1 MKDELDRKIMKEV
14 TTLRTKTYRYL
25 TDNNNGGKKAKT
37 TKKVYYKKKL
47 KLKDYKNCLK
57 ATQLKINQLE
67 INKAYTEILRKSH
80 KKQ

>member
-37 TKKVYYKKKL
+37 TKKVYYKKNL
-47 KLKDYKNCLK
+47 N
-57 ATQLKINQLE
+57 
-67 INKAYTEILRKSH
+67 
-80 KKQ
+80 